1 MQKLILLIIIILT
14 LIIFLTS
21 VIPQDEES
29 ESPFSICNADGTN
42 SKLSKRFQ
50 IQLDNWVGT
59 QACDECDDCNIKR
72 HASFNKEDEE
82 QLRNGGFLTDYTTFG
97 GEKENEDNECQK
109 VNKIDCSFGV
119 FIFRGC
125 LIRLN

>member
-1 MQKLILLIIIILT
+1 
-14 LIIFLTS
+14 
-21 VIPQDEES
+21 
-29 ESPFSICNADGTN
+29 
-42 SKLSKRFQ
+42 
-50 IQLDNWVGT
+50 
-59 QACDECDDCNIKR
+59 
-72 HASFNKEDEE
+72 
-82 QLRNGGFLTDYTTFG
+82 LTDYTTFG